1 MVHVNSNAL
10 NLSAEVIPM
19 RCRQT
24 ESRPRPSVRHLL
36 RVKHGSKSSFA
47 LPSSLIVLTLRTAN
61 EALDPYRP
69 AGS

>member
-24 ESRPRPSVRHLL
+24 EKQTTAKRKTLATRQTRIE
-36 RVKHGSKSSFA
+36 VKFRAAFIADSA
-47 LPSSLIVLTLRTAN
+47 DVA
-61 EALDPYRP
+61 YCQ
-69 AGS
+69 